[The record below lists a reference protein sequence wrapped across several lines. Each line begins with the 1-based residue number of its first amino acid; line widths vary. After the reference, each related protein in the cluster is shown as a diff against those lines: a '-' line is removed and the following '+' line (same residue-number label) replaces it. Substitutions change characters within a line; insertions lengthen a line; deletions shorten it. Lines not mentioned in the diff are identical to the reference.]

1 MARVDTPETLDLWIA
16 GTGGYHTY
24 RIPALEVTASGAV
37 LAFCEGR
44 RDGSGDTGQIDLLL
58 RRSDDGGRTWGPSR
72 VIVTRP
78 DMTCGNPAPV
88 LDRQTGTIWL
98 PFCMNRADGDEALIR
113 KGLAPRTVWVTRSDD
128 DGATWANPVEIT
140 ADVKRPGWTWYATGP
155 CHAIQLRTGRLVVPC
170 DFRSLHAET
179 GAEARHSHVITS
191 DDHGATWQVGGIVDI
206 EGTNESVAV
215 ELADGRVYINC
226 RDQARR
232 GRRIVAISDDGGTTF
247 EPARFDDALIEPACQ
262 GSAIGVPEWAPRHA
276 GSVIF
281 ANPAST
287 TRDTL
292 TVRLGSSDASTWT
305 AGRVLESGRAAYC
318 DLAIVPEETAGDAT
332 VLCLYETGEATPY
345 ETLRLARL
353 PIEWLQ

>member
-1 MARVDTPETLDLWIA
+1 MDTPETLDVWTA
-16 GTGGYHTY
+16 GTGGYHTF
-24 RIPALEVTASGAV
+24 RIPALEVTATGAL

-88 LDRQTGTIWL
+88 LDRHTGTIWL
-98 PFCMNRADGDEALIR
+98 PVCMSRADGDEALIR
-113 KGLAPRTVWVTRSDD
+113 QGLAPRTVWVTRSDD
-128 DGATWANPVEIT
+128 DGETWANPVEIT

-232 GRRIVAISDDGGTTF
+232 GRRIVATSGDGGSMF
-247 EPARFDDALIEPACQ
+247 GSASFDDALIEPACQ
-262 GSAIGVPEWAPRHA
+262 ASAIRIPAWSSGHA
-276 GSVIF
+276 DAVVF
-281 ANPAST
+281 ANPASA

-292 TVRLGSSDASTWT
+292 TLRVGSPDAATWT
-305 AGRVLESGRAAYC
+305 AGRVLEAGRAAYS
-318 DLAIVPEETAGDAT
+318 DLAIVPEGTVGDAV

-345 ETLRLARL
+345 ETLRLARV
-353 PIEWLQ
+353 PIGWLR

>member
-1 MARVDTPETLDLWIA
+1 MDTPETLDLWIA
-16 GTGGYHTY
+16 GTGGYHTC
-24 RIPALEVTASGAV
+24 RIPALEVTAFGAV

-88 LDRQTGTIWL
+88 LDRHTGTIWL

-113 KGLAPRTVWVTRSDD
+113 RGLAPRTVWVTRSDD
-128 DGATWANPVEIT
+128 DGETWADPVEIT

-155 CHAIQLRTGRLVVPC
+155 CHAIQLRSGRLVVPC
-170 DFRSLHAET
+170 DFRSLDAET
-179 GAEARHSHVITS
+179 GVEARHAHVITS

-206 EGTNESVAV
+206 EGGNESVAV
-215 ELADGRVYINC
+215 ELADGRVYLNC

-232 GRRIVAISDDGGTTF
+232 GRRIVATSDDGGTTF
-247 EPARFDDALIEPACQ
+247 GPARFEDALIEPTCQ
-262 GSAIGVPEWAPRHA
+262 ASVITMPAWASRHA
-276 GSVIF
+276 GAIVF
-281 ANPAST
+281 ANPASAA
-287 TRDTL
+287 RDTL
-292 TVRLGSSDASTWT
+292 TLRLGSPDATSWT
-305 AGRVLESGRAAYC
+305 AGRVLEAGRAAYC
-318 DLAIVPEETAGDAT
+318 DLAVVRDGSVGDAV

-345 ETLRLARL
+345 ETLRLARVPVGWL
-353 PIEWLQ
+353 P